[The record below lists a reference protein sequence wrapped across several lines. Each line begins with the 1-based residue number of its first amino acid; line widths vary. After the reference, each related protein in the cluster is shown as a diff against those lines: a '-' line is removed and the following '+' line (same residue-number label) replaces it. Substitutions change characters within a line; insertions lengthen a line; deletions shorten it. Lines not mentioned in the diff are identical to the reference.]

1 MLLSSACVYG
11 LRASVYLAS
20 AEEENY
26 VSITRISEELDISRH
41 FLTKVL
47 QQLTEDGI
55 LESHKGPKGGVRL
68 TRPGNEISL
77 IEIVAAIDG
86 MDILTECA
94 LGLPGCG
101 IEKPCPIHDKWADTR
116 DAIRKMLEETSLLD
130 LVTKGREGNLRITVD
145 GSFSWLSEN

>member
-11 LRASVYLAS
+11 IRASVYLATVS
-20 AEEENY
+20 SDSY
-26 VSITRISEELDISRH
+26 VSITKISDDLEISRH

-47 QQLTEDGI
+47 QQLTEAGL
-55 LESHKGPKGGVRL
+55 LESHKGPRGGVRL
-68 TRPGNEISL
+68 TRSPGDIHM

-101 IEKPCPIHDKWADTR
+101 VEKPCPIHDKWAGAR
-116 DAIRKMLEETSLLD
+116 DEIRVMLADTSLAE
-130 LVTKGREGNLRITVD
+130 LVKKGKGGNLRLTAD
-145 GSFSWLSEN
+145 GKFAWN

>member
-11 LRASVYLAS
+11 LRASLYLAS
-20 AEEENY
+20 TSGESY
-26 VSITRISEELDISRH
+26 VSITKISEELEISRH

-47 QQLTEDGI
+47 QQLTEAE
-55 LESHKGPKGGVRL
+55 LMESLKGPKGGVRL
-68 TRPGNEISL
+68 RRHAAEIYL

-101 IEKPCPIHDKWADTR
+101 VAKPCPLHEQWADTR
-116 DAIRKMLEETSLLD
+116 DEIRKMLDETSIED
-130 LVTKGREGNLRITVD
+130 LAAKGKEGNLRITAE
-145 GSFSWLSEN
+145 GNFEWA

>member
-20 AEEENY
+20 SSEESY
-26 VSITRISEELDISRH
+26 ISITKIGEDLDISRH

-47 QQLTEDGI
+47 QQLTEAGI

-68 TRPGNEISL
+68 VSPPEGIHM
-77 IEIVAAIDG
+77 IDIVYAIDG
-86 MDILTECA
+86 MKLLTECA

-101 IEKPCPIHDKWADTR
+101 IEKPCPIHDKWASTR
-116 DAIRKMLEETSLLD
+116 DEIRLMLAETSLED
-130 LVTKGREGNLRITVD
+130 LVRKGKEGNLRITAQ
-145 GSFSWLSEN
+145 GNFSWS